1 MHEMIEGIP
10 RVVVHIEFGHG
21 KCHGAFWLDARVLDE
36 VRVALTALPVD
47 PSSVVP
53 SETNTSPSKVPPLF
67 PFLQK
72 CHVLANTSLCVRK
85 DTSLCV
91 HKDTG
96 LFVHSK
102 AKLKGAARLWWHNI
116 ENQAH
121 RTGQP
126 PIDTWDEMKLKM
138 KEHFLPTDYEQLM
151 YTKLFSLKQARYKAG
166 LRMEIQLEMIAAHT
180 YTVDDVYQLALKIE
194 EGLKFRVSRRP
205 SSQIGSTFSNRT
217 ASKPLST
224 SNFRTPNHVNGGGNT
239 QQTSNVAYKN
249 GNKGKNSMSNGDR
262 KVDVTPLCFK
272 CGGHG
277 HYAVVC
283 PTKSLHFCVEEPESE
298 LESYPKEEETY
309 NEDEVSEEC
318 DCYDGMTEGYSLVVR
333 PLLTVPKVKGEEDW
347 RRTSIFQ
354 TRISCQGRLCTMIID
369 GELPNELPPMRDIQ
383 HAIDLIP
390 GASLPNLPAYRMN
403 PTEHAELKRQVDE
416 LLTKGFIRE
425 SLSPCG
431 VPALLTPKKDGSW
444 RMCVD
449 SRAINKITIKYRFP
463 IPRLDDMLDMMVGSV
478 IFSKIDLRSGYHQ
491 IRIRPGDEWKT
502 SFKTK
507 DGLYEWLVMPFG
519 LTNAPST
526 FMRIMTQVL
535 KPFIGRFVVVYFDDI
550 LIYSRSCEDHE
561 EHLKQVMR
569 TLRAEKFYINLKK
582 CTFMSPSVVFLGFV
596 VSSKGVETD
605 PEKIKAIVDWP
616 VPTNIHEVRSFHGM
630 ATFYRRFIRNFSSIM
645 APITE
650 CMKPGLFIWTKAANK
665 AFEEIKSK
673 MVNPP
678 ILRLP
683 DFEKVF
689 EVACDASH
697 VGIGAVLSQEGH
709 PVAFF
714 SEKLNGAKK
723 KYSTYDLEFYAVVQ
737 AIRHW
742 QHYLSYKEFVLYSD
756 HEALRYLNSQKKL
769 NSRHAKWSSF
779 LQLFTFNLKHCAGIE
794 NKVADALS
802 RKALLLVNMSTTT
815 IGFEELKHCYDNDA
829 DFGDVYSS
837 LLSGSKATC
846 IDFQILEGYL
856 FYKNR
861 LCLPRTSLRDHV
873 IWELHGGG
881 MGGHFGRDK
890 TIALVEDRFFW
901 PSLKKDV
908 WKVIKQ
914 CRACQVGKGSKQNT
928 GLYTPLP
935 VPSKPWE
942 DLSMDFVLGL
952 PRTQRGFDSIFVV
965 VDRFSK
971 MAHFIPCKKA
981 SDASYVAAL
990 FFKEVV
996 RLHGLPQSIVSDRDV
1011 KFMSYFWKTLWAK
1024 LGTQL
1029 KFSSSFHPQ
1038 TDGQTEVVN
1047 RSLGNLLRCIVRD
1060 QLRKWD
1066 NVLPQAEF
1074 AFNSSTNRTTGY
1086 SPFEVAYGLKP
1097 KQPVDLI
1104 PLPTSVRTS
1113 QDGDAFARH
1122 IRDIHEKVREKIKI
1136 SNENYKEAAD
1146 AHRRYIQ
1153 FQEGDLVMVRLR
1165 PERFHPSTY
1174 QKLQAKKAGPFRV
1187 LKRLGE
1193 NAYLLELPSNLHFSP
1208 IFNVEDLHIYHGHHN
1223 DVSEELDLQLPPTL
1237 SPRPEIEYVLDDQLV
1252 STRQGGYQKFLVK
1265 WRGKPHSENTWITT
1279 TDFQKINPDLYELYQ
1294 ASNSSEPSSFKP
1306 GRIDGGKPFKVYSRK
1321 KGKT

>member
-1 MHEMIEGIP
+1 M
-10 RVVVHIEFGHG
+10 
-21 KCHGAFWLDARVLDE
+21 L
-36 VRVALTALPVD
+36 
-47 PSSVVP
+47 
-53 SETNTSPSKVPPLF
+53 N
-67 PFLQK
+67 LQP
-72 CHVLANTSLCVRK
+72 A
-85 DTSLCV
+85 
-91 HKDTG
+91 
-96 LFVHSK
+96 
-102 AKLKGAARLWWHNI
+102 
-116 ENQAH
+116 
-121 RTGQP
+121 
-126 PIDTWDEMKLKM
+126 
-138 KEHFLPTDYEQLM
+138 
-151 YTKLFSLKQARYKAG
+151 TKLDFEWRFN
-166 LRMEIQLEMIAAHT
+166 LRMIAAQHP

-194 EGLKFRVSRRP
+194 EGLKF
-205 SSQIGSTFSNRT
+205 G
-217 ASKPLST
+217 
-224 SNFRTPNHVNGGGNT
+224 TPNHVNGGGNT

-318 DCYDGMTEGYSLVVR
+318 DYYDGMTEGHSLVVR

-369 GELPNELPPMRDIQ
+369 GGSSLNIASQELVEKLNLKTERHPNPFRVAWVNDTSIPKVQHDGYENTYALIHNGQLPNELPPMRDVQ

-491 IRIRPGDEWKT
+491 IRIRQG
-502 SFKTK
+502 
-507 DGLYEWLVMPFG
+507 M
-519 LTNAPST
+519 N
-526 FMRIMTQVL
+526 
-535 KPFIGRFVVVYFDDI
+535 GRHLSKLRMDCM
-550 LIYSRSCEDHE
+550 SDHE

-650 CMKPGLFIWTKAANK
+650 CMK
-665 AFEEIKSK
+665 
-673 MVNPP
+673 
-678 ILRLP
+678 P

-802 RKALLLVNMSTTT
+802 RKTLLLVNMSTTT

-861 LCLPRTSLRDHV
+861 LCLPYGTSWRRN
-873 IWELHGGG
+873 
-881 MGGHFGRDK
+881 GGHFGRDK

-928 GLYTPLP
+928 GYIRHYQFLP
-935 VPSKPWE
+935 
-942 DLSMDFVLGL
+942 
-952 PRTQRGFDSIFVV
+952 
-965 VDRFSK
+965 
-971 MAHFIPCKKA
+971 
-981 SDASYVAAL
+981 
-990 FFKEVV
+990 
-996 RLHGLPQSIVSDRDV
+996 
-1011 KFMSYFWKTLWAK
+1011 
-1024 LGTQL
+1024 
-1029 KFSSSFHPQ
+1029 
-1038 TDGQTEVVN
+1038 
-1047 RSLGNLLRCIVRD
+1047 NL
-1060 QLRKWD
+1060 
-1066 NVLPQAEF
+1066 
-1074 AFNSSTNRTTGY
+1074 
-1086 SPFEVAYGLKP
+1086 
-1097 KQPVDLI
+1097 
-1104 PLPTSVRTS
+1104 
-1113 QDGDAFARH
+1113 
-1122 IRDIHEKVREKIKI
+1122 
-1136 SNENYKEAAD
+1136 
-1146 AHRRYIQ
+1146 
-1153 FQEGDLVMVRLR
+1153 
-1165 PERFHPSTY
+1165 
-1174 QKLQAKKAGPFRV
+1174 
-1187 LKRLGE
+1187 
-1193 NAYLLELPSNLHFSP
+1193 
-1208 IFNVEDLHIYHGHHN
+1208 
-1223 DVSEELDLQLPPTL
+1223 
-1237 SPRPEIEYVLDDQLV
+1237 
-1252 STRQGGYQKFLVK
+1252 
-1265 WRGKPHSENTWITT
+1265 
-1279 TDFQKINPDLYELYQ
+1279 
-1294 ASNSSEPSSFKP
+1294 
-1306 GRIDGGKPFKVYSRK
+1306 
-1321 KGKT
+1321 GKT

>member
-1 MHEMIEGIP
+1 MMGNQRRAKLFELDDDVTKKVRLEIA
-10 RVVVHIEFGHG
+10 EFYG
-21 KCHGAFWLDARVLDE
+21 KLNPTAFLDWIMSMEDYFDWYAMPENRK
-36 VRVALTALPVD
+36 VR
-47 PSSVVP
+47 
-53 SETNTSPSKVPPLF
+53 
-67 PFLQK
+67 
-72 CHVLANTSLCVRK
+72 
-85 DTSLCV
+85 
-91 HKDTG
+91 
-96 LFVHSK
+96 FVK
-102 AKLKGAARLWWHNI
+102 AKLKGAARPWWHNI

-126 PIDTWDEMKLKM
+126 PIDTWDEMMLKM

-151 YTKLFSLKQARYKAG
+151 YTKLFSLKQGTKSVEEYIEEFHELSIRNQVRESDAQLAARYKAG

-249 GNKGKNSMSNGDR
+249 
-262 KVDVTPLCFK
+262 
-272 CGGHG
+272 
-277 HYAVVC
+277 
-283 PTKSLHFCVEEPESE
+283 EPESE

-318 DCYDGMTEGYSLVVR
+318 DYYDGMTEGHSLVVR

-369 GELPNELPPMRDIQ
+369 GGSSLNIASQELVEKLNLKTERHPNPFRVAWVNDTSIPVSFRCLVTFLFEEFKHDGYENTYALIHNGRKKILCPMKEVPPIKKSDENAQPKKVLTMCQFENESKETKVIFALMARKVEEFKEQDKEYPANARKILDDFSDLWPAELPNELPPMRDVQ

-449 SRAINKITIKYRFP
+449 NRAINKITIKYRFP
-463 IPRLDDMLDMMVGSV
+463 LPRLDDMPRYD
-478 IFSKIDLRSGYHQ
+478 
-491 IRIRPGDEWKT
+491 GDEWKT

-507 DGLYEWLVMPFG
+507 DGLYEWLVMPFW
-519 LTNAPST
+519 TNQCSKYLYAD
-526 FMRIMTQVL
+526 
-535 KPFIGRFVVVYFDDI
+535 YDA
-550 LIYSRSCEDHE
+550 DHE

-650 CMKPGLFIWTKAANK
+650 CMKPDLFIWTKAANK

-697 VGIGAVLSQEGH
+697 VGIGAVLSQERH

-723 KYSTYDLEFYAVVQ
+723 KYSTYDLEFYAV
-737 AIRHW
+737 
-742 QHYLSYKEFVLYSD
+742 E
-756 HEALRYLNSQKKL
+756 
-769 NSRHAKWSSF
+769 
-779 LQLFTFNLKHCAGIE
+779 LKI
-794 NKVADALS
+794 KVADALS
-802 RKALLLVNMSTTT
+802 RKTLLLVNMSTTT

-890 TIALVEDRFFW
+890 TIALVEDHFFW

-971 MAHFIPCKKA
+971 N
-981 SDASYVAAL
+981 
-990 FFKEVV
+990 
-996 RLHGLPQSIVSDRDV
+996 
-1011 KFMSYFWKTLWAK
+1011 
-1024 LGTQL
+1024 GT
-1029 KFSSSFHPQ
+1029 FYP
-1038 TDGQTEVVN
+1038 
-1047 RSLGNLLRCIVRD
+1047 
-1060 QLRKWD
+1060 
-1066 NVLPQAEF
+1066 
-1074 AFNSSTNRTTGY
+1074 
-1086 SPFEVAYGLKP
+1086 
-1097 KQPVDLI
+1097 
-1104 PLPTSVRTS
+1104 
-1113 QDGDAFARH
+1113 
-1122 IRDIHEKVREKIKI
+1122 
-1136 SNENYKEAAD
+1136 
-1146 AHRRYIQ
+1146 
-1153 FQEGDLVMVRLR
+1153 M
-1165 PERFHPSTY
+1165 
-1174 QKLQAKKAGPFRV
+1174 
-1187 LKRLGE
+1187 
-1193 NAYLLELPSNLHFSP
+1193 
-1208 IFNVEDLHIYHGHHN
+1208 
-1223 DVSEELDLQLPPTL
+1223 
-1237 SPRPEIEYVLDDQLV
+1237 
-1252 STRQGGYQKFLVK
+1252 
-1265 WRGKPHSENTWITT
+1265 
-1279 TDFQKINPDLYELYQ
+1279 
-1294 ASNSSEPSSFKP
+1294 
-1306 GRIDGGKPFKVYSRK
+1306 
-1321 KGKT
+1321 

>member
-1 MHEMIEGIP
+1 
-10 RVVVHIEFGHG
+10 
-21 KCHGAFWLDARVLDE
+21 
-36 VRVALTALPVD
+36 
-47 PSSVVP
+47 
-53 SETNTSPSKVPPLF
+53 
-67 PFLQK
+67 
-72 CHVLANTSLCVRK
+72 
-85 DTSLCV
+85 
-91 HKDTG
+91 
-96 LFVHSK
+96 
-102 AKLKGAARLWWHNI
+102 
-116 ENQAH
+116 
-121 RTGQP
+121 
-126 PIDTWDEMKLKM
+126 
-138 KEHFLPTDYEQLM
+138 
-151 YTKLFSLKQARYKAG
+151 
-166 LRMEIQLEMIAAHT
+166 MEIQLEMIVAHT

-217 ASKPLST
+217 ANKPLST

-249 GNKGKNSMSNGDR
+249 
-262 KVDVTPLCFK
+262 
-272 CGGHG
+272 
-277 HYAVVC
+277 
-283 PTKSLHFCVEEPESE
+283 EPESE

-318 DCYDGMTEGYSLVVR
+318 DYYD
-333 PLLTVPKVKGEEDW
+333 
-347 RRTSIFQ
+347 
-354 TRISCQGRLCTMIID
+354 GRLCTMIID
-369 GELPNELPPMRDIQ
+369 GGSSLNIASQELVEKLNLKAERHPNPFRVAWVNDTSIPVSFRCLVTFLFGKDFVESVWCEVLPIKVSHILLGRPWLFDRKVQHDGYENTYALIHNGRKKILRPMKEVPPIKKSDENAQPKKVLTMCQFENESKETKVIFALMARKVEEFKEQDKEYPANARKILDDFSDLWPVELPNELPPMRDIQ

-431 VPALLTPKKDGSW
+431 VPVLLTPKKDGSW

-519 LTNAPST
+519 LTNAP
-526 FMRIMTQVL
+526 
-535 KPFIGRFVVVYFDDI
+535 
-550 LIYSRSCEDHE
+550 
-561 EHLKQVMR
+561 
-569 TLRAEKFYINLKK
+569 N
-582 CTFMSPSVVFLGFV
+582 
-596 VSSKGVETD
+596 

-616 VPTNIHEVRSFHGM
+616 VPTNIHE
-630 ATFYRRFIRNFSSIM
+630 
-645 APITE
+645 
-650 CMKPGLFIWTKAANK
+650 AANK

-683 DFEKVF
+683 DLRKYLRWPVMLPMWELEQSLAKR
-689 EVACDASH
+689 D
-697 VGIGAVLSQEGH
+697 ILWLS
-709 PVAFF
+709 
-714 SEKLNGAKK
+714 L
-723 KYSTYDLEFYAVVQ
+723 
-737 AIRHW
+737 
-742 QHYLSYKEFVLYSD
+742 
-756 HEALRYLNSQKKL
+756 
-769 NSRHAKWSSF
+769 
-779 LQLFTFNLKHCAGIE
+779 
-794 NKVADALS
+794 
-802 RKALLLVNMSTTT
+802 
-815 IGFEELKHCYDNDA
+815 
-829 DFGDVYSS
+829 
-837 LLSGSKATC
+837 
-846 IDFQILEGYL
+846 ILEGYL

-914 CRACQVGKGSKQNT
+914 CRACQVGK
-928 GLYTPLP
+928 
-935 VPSKPWE
+935 
-942 DLSMDFVLGL
+942 DF
-952 PRTQRGFDSIFVV
+952 P
-965 VDRFSK
+965 K

-1024 LGTQL
+1024 L
-1029 KFSSSFHPQ
+1029 
-1038 TDGQTEVVN
+1038 V
-1047 RSLGNLLRCIVRD
+1047 LGNLLRCIVRD

-1174 QKLQAKKAGPFRV
+1174 QKLQAKKAGLFRV

-1237 SPRPEIEYVLDDQLV
+1237 SPCPEIEYVLDD
-1252 STRQGGYQKFLVK
+1252 
-1265 WRGKPHSENTWITT
+1265 
-1279 TDFQKINPDLYELYQ
+1279 
-1294 ASNSSEPSSFKP
+1294 
-1306 GRIDGGKPFKVYSRK
+1306 
-1321 KGKT
+1321 

>member
-1 MHEMIEGIP
+1 MPEN
-10 RVVVHIEFGHG
+10 R
-21 KCHGAFWLDARVLDE
+21 K
-36 VRVALTALPVD
+36 VR
-47 PSSVVP
+47 
-53 SETNTSPSKVPPLF
+53 
-67 PFLQK
+67 
-72 CHVLANTSLCVRK
+72 
-85 DTSLCV
+85 
-91 HKDTG
+91 
-96 LFVHSK
+96 FVK

-166 LRMEIQLEMIAAHT
+166 LRMEIQLEMNSCTH
-180 YTVDDVYQLALKIE
+180 L
-194 EGLKFRVSRRP
+194 
-205 SSQIGSTFSNRT
+205 T

-224 SNFRTPNHVNGGGNT
+224 SNFRTPNHVNGGDNT

-249 GNKGKNSMSNGDR
+249 
-262 KVDVTPLCFK
+262 
-272 CGGHG
+272 
-277 HYAVVC
+277 
-283 PTKSLHFCVEEPESE
+283 EPESE

-318 DCYDGMTEGYSLVVR
+318 DYYDV
-333 PLLTVPKVKGEEDW
+333 EEFKEQDKEYPANARKILDDFSDLW
-347 RRTSIFQ
+347 PA
-354 TRISCQGRLCTMIID
+354 
-369 GELPNELPPMRDIQ
+369 ELPNELPPMRDIQ

-444 RMCVD
+444 RIYD
-449 SRAINKITIKYRFP
+449 GF
-463 IPRLDDMLDMMVGSV
+463 GSV

-526 FMRIMTQVL
+526 FMRIMTQIRRRSKL
-535 KPFIGRFVVVYFDDI
+535 LLIG
-550 LIYSRSCEDHE
+550 
-561 EHLKQVMR
+561 
-569 TLRAEKFYINLKK
+569 
-582 CTFMSPSVVFLGFV
+582 
-596 VSSKGVETD
+596 
-605 PEKIKAIVDWP
+605 P
-616 VPTNIHEVRSFHGM
+616 VPTNIHE
-630 ATFYRRFIRNFSSIM
+630 
-645 APITE
+645 
-650 CMKPGLFIWTKAANK
+650 AANK

-737 AIRHW
+737 AIKHW
-742 QHYLSYKEFVLYSD
+742 QHYFSYKEFVLYSD

-769 NSRHAKWSSF
+769 NSWHAKWSSF

-802 RKALLLVNMSTTT
+802 RKTLLLVNMSTTT

-873 IWELHGGG
+873 IWELHGAEWADILDEI
-881 MGGHFGRDK
+881 RPLLWWK
-890 TIALVEDRFFW
+890 IASFW

-908 WKVIKQ
+908 WEGYQTMSSMSSRKRFKAKIRRYIRHYQ
-914 CRACQVGKGSKQNT
+914 F
-928 GLYTPLP
+928 L
-935 VPSKPWE
+935 SKPWE

-952 PRTQRGFDSIFVV
+952 PRD
-965 VDRFSK
+965 
-971 MAHFIPCKKA
+971 
-981 SDASYVAAL
+981 
-990 FFKEVV
+990 
-996 RLHGLPQSIVSDRDV
+996 
-1011 KFMSYFWKTLWAK
+1011 
-1024 LGTQL
+1024 
-1029 KFSSSFHPQ
+1029 
-1038 TDGQTEVVN
+1038 
-1047 RSLGNLLRCIVRD
+1047 
-1060 QLRKWD
+1060 
-1066 NVLPQAEF
+1066 
-1074 AFNSSTNRTTGY
+1074 TTG
-1086 SPFEVAYGLKP
+1086 L
-1097 KQPVDLI
+1097 
-1104 PLPTSVRTS
+1104 
-1113 QDGDAFARH
+1113 
-1122 IRDIHEKVREKIKI
+1122 
-1136 SNENYKEAAD
+1136 
-1146 AHRRYIQ
+1146 
-1153 FQEGDLVMVRLR
+1153 
-1165 PERFHPSTY
+1165 
-1174 QKLQAKKAGPFRV
+1174 
-1187 LKRLGE
+1187 
-1193 NAYLLELPSNLHFSP
+1193 
-1208 IFNVEDLHIYHGHHN
+1208 
-1223 DVSEELDLQLPPTL
+1223 
-1237 SPRPEIEYVLDDQLV
+1237 
-1252 STRQGGYQKFLVK
+1252 
-1265 WRGKPHSENTWITT
+1265 
-1279 TDFQKINPDLYELYQ
+1279 
-1294 ASNSSEPSSFKP
+1294 
-1306 GRIDGGKPFKVYSRK
+1306 
-1321 KGKT
+1321 

>member
-1 MHEMIEGIP
+1 MQL
-10 RVVVHIEFGHG
+10 RS
-21 KCHGAFWLDARVLDE
+21 GATYACMSSKKTSSNQDADTIRLEEISATQQSHQDAIIQLNSKLDE
-36 VRVALTALPVD
+36 IMKLLEKSQEKRPIEEEITSHQFRQSPNRSREEQDNFMMGNQRRAKLFELDDDVTKKVRLEVAEFYGKLNPTAFLDWIMSMEDYFDWYAMP
-47 PSSVVP
+47 
-53 SETNTSPSKVPPLF
+53 ENRKV
-67 PFLQK
+67 
-72 CHVLANTSLCVRK
+72 R
-85 DTSLCV
+85 
-91 HKDTG
+91 
-96 LFVHSK
+96 FVK

-151 YTKLFSLKQARYKAG
+151 YTKLFSLKQGTKSVEEYTEEFHELSIRNQVRESDAQLAARYKAG

-249 GNKGKNSMSNGDR
+249 GNKGKNSMINGDR

-283 PTKSLHFCVEEPESE
+283 PTKSLHFCVEELESK

-318 DCYDGMTEGYSLVVR
+318 DYYDGMTEGYSLVVQ
-333 PLLTVPKVKGEEDW
+333 PLLTVPKVKGEEDL
-347 RRTSIFQ
+347 RRNSIFQ

-369 GELPNELPPMRDIQ
+369 GGSSLNIASQELVEKLNLKTERHPNPFKVAWVNDTSIPVSFRCLVTFLFGKEFEESVWCEVLPIKVSHILLGRPWLFDRKVQHDGYENTYALIHNGRKKILRPMKEVPPIKKLDENAQPKKVLTMCQFENESKETKVIFALMARKVEEFKEQDKEYPANARKILDDFSDLWPAELPNELPPMRDIQ

-550 LIYSRSCEDHE
+550 LIYSRSYEDHE

-665 AFEEIKSK
+665 AFEEIKS
-673 MVNPP
+673 
-678 ILRLP
+678 
-683 DFEKVF
+683 
-689 EVACDASH
+689 
-697 VGIGAVLSQEGH
+697 
-709 PVAFF
+709 
-714 SEKLNGAKK
+714 
-723 KYSTYDLEFYAVVQ
+723 
-737 AIRHW
+737 
-742 QHYLSYKEFVLYSD
+742 
-756 HEALRYLNSQKKL
+756 
-769 NSRHAKWSSF
+769 
-779 LQLFTFNLKHCAGIE
+779 
-794 NKVADALS
+794 
-802 RKALLLVNMSTTT
+802 
-815 IGFEELKHCYDNDA
+815 
-829 DFGDVYSS
+829 
-837 LLSGSKATC
+837 
-846 IDFQILEGYL
+846 
-856 FYKNR
+856 
-861 LCLPRTSLRDHV
+861 
-873 IWELHGGG
+873 
-881 MGGHFGRDK
+881 
-890 TIALVEDRFFW
+890 
-901 PSLKKDV
+901 
-908 WKVIKQ
+908 
-914 CRACQVGKGSKQNT
+914 
-928 GLYTPLP
+928 
-935 VPSKPWE
+935 
-942 DLSMDFVLGL
+942 
-952 PRTQRGFDSIFVV
+952 
-965 VDRFSK
+965 
-971 MAHFIPCKKA
+971 
-981 SDASYVAAL
+981 
-990 FFKEVV
+990 
-996 RLHGLPQSIVSDRDV
+996 
-1011 KFMSYFWKTLWAK
+1011 
-1024 LGTQL
+1024 
-1029 KFSSSFHPQ
+1029 
-1038 TDGQTEVVN
+1038 
-1047 RSLGNLLRCIVRD
+1047 
-1060 QLRKWD
+1060 
-1066 NVLPQAEF
+1066 
-1074 AFNSSTNRTTGY
+1074 
-1086 SPFEVAYGLKP
+1086 
-1097 KQPVDLI
+1097 
-1104 PLPTSVRTS
+1104 
-1113 QDGDAFARH
+1113 
-1122 IRDIHEKVREKIKI
+1122 
-1136 SNENYKEAAD
+1136 
-1146 AHRRYIQ
+1146 
-1153 FQEGDLVMVRLR
+1153 
-1165 PERFHPSTY
+1165 
-1174 QKLQAKKAGPFRV
+1174 
-1187 LKRLGE
+1187 
-1193 NAYLLELPSNLHFSP
+1193 
-1208 IFNVEDLHIYHGHHN
+1208 
-1223 DVSEELDLQLPPTL
+1223 
-1237 SPRPEIEYVLDDQLV
+1237 
-1252 STRQGGYQKFLVK
+1252 
-1265 WRGKPHSENTWITT
+1265 
-1279 TDFQKINPDLYELYQ
+1279 
-1294 ASNSSEPSSFKP
+1294 
-1306 GRIDGGKPFKVYSRK
+1306 
-1321 KGKT
+1321 

>member
-1 MHEMIEGIP
+1 
-10 RVVVHIEFGHG
+10 
-21 KCHGAFWLDARVLDE
+21 
-36 VRVALTALPVD
+36 
-47 PSSVVP
+47 
-53 SETNTSPSKVPPLF
+53 
-67 PFLQK
+67 
-72 CHVLANTSLCVRK
+72 
-85 DTSLCV
+85 
-91 HKDTG
+91 
-96 LFVHSK
+96 
-102 AKLKGAARLWWHNI
+102 
-116 ENQAH
+116 
-121 RTGQP
+121 
-126 PIDTWDEMKLKM
+126 
-138 KEHFLPTDYEQLM
+138 
-151 YTKLFSLKQARYKAG
+151 
-166 LRMEIQLEMIAAHT
+166 
-180 YTVDDVYQLALKIE
+180 
-194 EGLKFRVSRRP
+194 
-205 SSQIGSTFSNRT
+205 
-217 ASKPLST
+217 
-224 SNFRTPNHVNGGGNT
+224 
-239 QQTSNVAYKN
+239 
-249 GNKGKNSMSNGDR
+249 MSNGDR

-277 HYAVVC
+277 HYVVVC

-309 NEDEVSEEC
+309 NEDEVSEEF
-318 DCYDGMTEGYSLVVR
+318 DYYDGMTEGYSLVVR

-354 TRISCQGRLCTMIID
+354 TCISCQGRLCTMIID
-369 GELPNELPPMRDIQ
+369 GGSNLNIASQELVEKLNLKTERHPNPFRVAWVNDTSIPVTFRCLVTFLFGKDFEESVWCEVLPIKVSHILLGRPWLFDRKVQHDGYENTYALIHNGQLPNELPPMRDIQ

-403 PTEHAELKRQVDE
+403 LTEHVELKRQVDE

-431 VPALLTPKKDGSW
+431 APALLTPKKDGSW

-569 TLRAEKFYINLKK
+569 TLRAEKSGEDQKLLLI
-582 CTFMSPSVVFLGFV
+582 G
-596 VSSKGVETD
+596 
-605 PEKIKAIVDWP
+605 P

-630 ATFYRRFIRNFSSIM
+630 ATFYRRFYSNFSSIM

-650 CMKPGLFIWTKAANK
+650 CMK
-665 AFEEIKSK
+665 
-673 MVNPP
+673 
-678 ILRLP
+678 P

-829 DFGDVYSS
+829 DIGDVYSS

-881 MGGHFGRDK
+881 MGGHFGQDK

-914 CRACQVGKGSKQNT
+914 CRACQVGKVQSKIR
-928 GLYTPLP
+928 GYIRHLP

-971 MAHFIPCKKA
+971 MAHFILCKKA

-996 RLHGLPQSIVSDRDV
+996 RLHGLPQSIVSDHDV
-1011 KFMSYFWKTLWAK
+1011 
-1024 LGTQL
+1024 
-1029 KFSSSFHPQ
+1029 
-1038 TDGQTEVVN
+1038 N
-1047 RSLGNLLRCIVRD
+1047 LGNLLRCIVRD

-1074 AFNSSTNRTTGY
+1074 AFNSSINRTTGY

-1122 IRDIHEKVREKIKI
+1122 IRDIHEKVQEKIKI
-1136 SNENYKEAAD
+1136 NNENYKEAAD

-1223 DVSEELDLQLPPTL
+1223 DISEQLDLQLPPTL